1 MNGSKCV
8 IIIPARYASTRFP
21 GKPLAL
27 LAGKPIINHVC
38 EKAAASV
45 ADLVIVATDDR
56 RIADAVEAAGFRAV
70 MTSSE
75 HPSGTDRIAE
85 ALEKIGGTFDLIVNV
100 QGDEPLIPPRVI
112 NELIGE
118 MKSHPELPMATVA
131 VPGSRETMTENNVKV
146 VFGSDRR
153 ALYFSRAMIPFLRR
167 GGTECGVWLHWGI
180 YAFRRAAL
188 EKFVSLPPGKLENA
202 EKLEQLR
209 ALENGIDIRVITSR
223 LQSIGIDT
231 PEDLAAAEERLRKM
245 QTSDTEN
252 LP

>member
-252 LP
+252 LL